1 MLRGGEG
8 LQVVDVRETWEAEI
22 CSIDGARLIPLGEL
36 PARAAEI
43 DPAVPV
49 LLVCHHGARSMQA
62 TMFLRAQGYDRA
74 MNLAGGIDAW
84 ARQVDPA
91 MATY

>member
-1 MLRGGEG
+1 MLRDDRA
-8 LQVVDVRETWEAEI
+8 LQVVDVREGWETEI
-22 CSIDGARLIPLGEL
+22 CRIDGAKLIPLGEL
-36 PARAAEI
+36 PARTGEI
-43 DPAVPV
+43 DSDAPV

-62 TMFLRAQGYDRA
+62 TMFLRAQGYEKA

-84 ARQVDPA
+84 ARQIDPA